1 MLSQNVLSLEGQAQN
16 PEEED
21 GVQVQWQ
28 EALTTLTTCLS
39 GENSDHSETGRGRIW
54 TEHQGSCL
62 SICPTEHVLNTCIS
76 VNFNS
81 LCYCACAVVSDSLQP
96 HEL

>member
-28 EALTTLTTCLS
+28 EVLTTLQPVFQERTVTIRRQAV
-39 GENSDHSETGRGRIW
+39 GGFG
-54 TEHQGSCL
+54 L
-62 SICPTEHVLNTCIS
+62 SIKVAVSPSVL
-76 VNFNS
+76 
-81 LCYCACAVVSDSLQP
+81 
-96 HEL
+96 